1 MSILPSQLV
10 ADAAAT
16 EQCLAQI
23 FADLGRNAAAT
34 RLVDAMA
41 WSALDGGK
49 RIRAGMV
56 LGAAR
61 LASDGHGGGGDDTDQ
76 GALRVA
82 AAFECLHAYSLI
94 HDDLP
99 AMDDAEMRRGKPAC
113 HIRFDEATA
122 ILAGDSLQTLAFTL
136 LSDEKTHS
144 DALVRAKLVET
155 LAAASGVM
163 GMAGGQM
170 LDLEAETR
178 RFDLD
183 ETTRMQALKTGAL
196 IRASARAGGIHGGA
210 DETLLDGLDAW
221 SEAIGL
227 AFQIADDL
235 LDREASPSAMGK
247 PTGRDAEVGKASFV
261 TIMGVDAARDEANRL
276 IDEGNAVLKNAA
288 GSATPWL
295 DYMLEL
301 SSFIIRRQ
309 Y

>member
-1 MSILPSQLV
+1 MSAIPDQL
-10 ADAAAT
+10 ARDAAAT
-16 EQCLAQI
+16 EDCLTRI
-23 FADLGRNAAAT
+23 FDDMRDQAAAT

-49 RIRAGMV
+49 RVRAGLV

-61 LASDGHGGGGDDTDQ
+61 LAAGAETSA

-82 AAFECLHAYSLI
+82 AAFECLHAYSLV

-99 AMDDAEMRRGKPAC
+99 AMDDAELRRGKPAC
-113 HIRFDEATA
+113 HIKFDEATA
-122 ILAGDSLQTLAFTL
+122 ILAGDALQTLAFTL
-136 LSDEKTHS
+136 LADPVTHP
-144 DALVRAKLVET
+144 DGAVRAGLVAT
-155 LAAASGVM
+155 LADAAGVV

-178 RFDLD
+178 RFDLA

-196 IRASARAGGIHGGA
+196 IRASARAGGLHGGA
-210 DETLLDGLDAW
+210 GADLMDALDAW
-221 SEAIGL
+221 SEAVGL

-235 LDREASPSAMGK
+235 LDRSSSADAMGK
-247 PTGRDAEVGKASFV
+247 PTGRDDEVGKASFV
-261 TIMGVDAARDEANRL
+261 TIMGADAAEKEALRL
-276 IDEGNAVLKNAA
+276 IEEGNARLTLAA
-288 GSATPWL
+288 GSSTQWV

-309 Y
+309 N

>member
-1 MSILPSQLV
+1 MSAIPDQL
-10 ADAAAT
+10 ARDAAAT
-16 EQCLAQI
+16 EDCLTRI
-23 FADLGRNAAAT
+23 FDDMRDQAAAT

-49 RIRAGMV
+49 RVRAGLV

-61 LASDGHGGGGDDTDQ
+61 LAAGAETSA

-82 AAFECLHAYSLI
+82 AAFECLHAYSLV

-99 AMDDAEMRRGKPAC
+99 AMDDAELRRGKPAC
-113 HIRFDEATA
+113 HVKFDEATA
-122 ILAGDSLQTLAFTL
+122 ILAGDALQTLAFTL
-136 LSDEKTHS
+136 LADPVTHP
-144 DALVRAKLVET
+144 DGAVRAGLVAT
-155 LAAASGVM
+155 LADAAGVV

-178 RFDLD
+178 RFDLA

-196 IRASARAGGIHGGA
+196 IRASARAGGLHGGA
-210 DETLLDGLDAW
+210 GADLMDALDAW
-221 SEAIGL
+221 SEAVGL

-235 LDREASPSAMGK
+235 LDRSSSADAMGK
-247 PTGRDAEVGKASFV
+247 PTGRDDEVGKASFV
-261 TIMGVDAARDEANRL
+261 TIMGADAAEKEALRL
-276 IDEGNAVLKNAA
+276 IEEGNARLTLAA
-288 GSATPWL
+288 GSSTQWV

-309 Y
+309 N

>member
-1 MSILPSQLV
+1 MTALPPQLI

-16 EQCLAQI
+16 EECLAAI
-23 FADLGRNAAAT
+23 FDDLRGQAAAT
-34 RLVDAMA
+34 RLVEAMA

-49 RIRAGMV
+49 RVRAGLV

-61 LASDGHGGGGDDTDQ
+61 LALGRDAGN

-99 AMDDAEMRRGKPAC
+99 AMDDADLRRGKPAC
-113 HIRFDEATA
+113 HIQFDEATA
-122 ILAGDSLQTLAFTL
+122 ILAGDALQTLAFTL
-136 LSDEKTHS
+136 LSAEDTHP
-144 DALVRAKLVET
+144 DAGVRARLVET
-155 LAAASGVM
+155 LAGASGVM

-178 RFDLD
+178 LFDLD

-196 IRASARAGGIHGGA
+196 IRASARAGGVFGGA
-210 DETLLDGLDAW
+210 DETMLKALEAW

-235 LDREASPSAMGK
+235 LDRQSSAADMGK
-247 PTGRDAEVGKASFV
+247 PTGRDANVGKASVV
-261 TIMGVDAARDEANRL
+261 TIMGADAAENEARRL
-276 IDEGNAVLKNAA
+276 IDEGNAVLRKAA

>member
-1 MSILPSQLV
+1 MSAIPDQL
-10 ADAAAT
+10 ARDAAAT
-16 EQCLAQI
+16 EDCLTRI
-23 FADLGRNAAAT
+23 FDNMRDQAAAT

-49 RIRAGMV
+49 RVRAGLV

-61 LASDGHGGGGDDTDQ
+61 LAAGAETSP

-82 AAFECLHAYSLI
+82 AAFECLHAYSLV

-99 AMDDAEMRRGKPAC
+99 AMDDAELRRGKPAC
-113 HIRFDEATA
+113 HVRFDEATA
-122 ILAGDSLQTLAFTL
+122 ILAGDALQTLAFTL
-136 LSDEKTHS
+136 LADPMTHP
-144 DALVRAKLVET
+144 DGAVRAGLVAT
-155 LAAASGVM
+155 LADAAGVV

-178 RFDLD
+178 RFDLA

-196 IRASARAGGIHGGA
+196 IRASARAGGLHGGA
-210 DETLLDGLDAW
+210 GADLMDALDAW
-221 SEAIGL
+221 SEAVGL

-235 LDREASPSAMGK
+235 LDRSSSADAMGK
-247 PTGRDAEVGKASFV
+247 PTGRDDEVGKASFV
-261 TIMGVDAARDEANRL
+261 TIMGADAAEKEALRL
-276 IDEGNAVLKNAA
+276 IEEGNARLTLAA
-288 GSATPWL
+288 GSSTQWV

-309 Y
+309 N

>member
-1 MSILPSQLV
+1 MSAIPDQL
-10 ADAAAT
+10 ARDAGAT
-16 EQCLAQI
+16 EDCLSLI
-23 FADLGRNAAAT
+23 FGNMRDQAAAT

-49 RIRAGMV
+49 RVRAGLV

-61 LASDGHGGGGDDTDQ
+61 LASGAETSP

-82 AAFECLHAYSLI
+82 AAFECLHAYSLV

-99 AMDDAEMRRGKPAC
+99 AMDDAELRRGKPAC
-113 HIRFDEATA
+113 HVKFDEATA
-122 ILAGDSLQTLAFTL
+122 ILAGDALQTLAFTL
-136 LSDEKTHS
+136 LADPATHP
-144 DALVRAKLVET
+144 DGTVRAGLVAT
-155 LAAASGVM
+155 LADAAGVV

-178 RFDLD
+178 RFDLA

-196 IRASARAGGIHGGA
+196 IRASARAGGLHGGA
-210 DETLLDGLDAW
+210 GEDLMDALEAW

-235 LDREASPSAMGK
+235 LDRSSSADAMGK
-247 PTGRDAEVGKASFV
+247 PTGRDDEVGKASFV
-261 TIMGVDAARDEANRL
+261 TIMGADAAEKEASRL
-276 IDEGNAVLKNAA
+276 IDEGNARLTRAA
-288 GSATPWL
+288 GSSTQWV

-309 Y
+309 N

>member
-1 MSILPSQLV
+1 MSAIPDQLV
-10 ADAAAT
+10 RDAGAT
-16 EQCLAQI
+16 EDCLTRI
-23 FADLGRNAAAT
+23 FDEMRDQAAAT

-49 RIRAGMV
+49 RVRAGLV

-61 LASDGHGGGGDDTDQ
+61 LASGAETQ
-76 GALRVA
+76 PGALRVA
-82 AAFECLHAYSLI
+82 AAFECLHAYSLV

-99 AMDDAEMRRGKPAC
+99 AMDDAELRRGKPAC
-113 HIRFDEATA
+113 HVKFDEATA
-122 ILAGDSLQTLAFTL
+122 ILAGDALQTLAFTL
-136 LSDEKTHS
+136 LADPSTHP
-144 DALVRAKLVET
+144 DGTVRVGLVAT
-155 LAAASGVM
+155 LADAAGVV

-196 IRASARAGGIHGGA
+196 IRASARAGGLHGGA
-210 DETLLDGLDAW
+210 GADLLEALDAW
-221 SEAIGL
+221 SEAVGL

-235 LDREASPSAMGK
+235 LDRSSSADAMGK
-247 PTGRDAEVGKASFV
+247 PTGRDDEVGKASFV
-261 TIMGVDAARDEANRL
+261 TIMGADAAEIEAKRL
-276 IDEGNAVLKNAA
+276 IDEGNARLTLAA
-288 GSATPWL
+288 GSSTQWV

-309 Y
+309 N

>member
-1 MSILPSQLV
+1 MSAIPDQL
-10 ADAAAT
+10 ARDAAAT
-16 EQCLAQI
+16 EDCLTRI
-23 FADLGRNAAAT
+23 FDDMRDQAAAT

-49 RIRAGMV
+49 RVRAGLV

-61 LASDGHGGGGDDTDQ
+61 LAAGAETSP

-82 AAFECLHAYSLI
+82 AAFECLHAYSLV

-99 AMDDAEMRRGKPAC
+99 AMDDAELRRGKPAC
-113 HIRFDEATA
+113 HIKFDEATA
-122 ILAGDSLQTLAFTL
+122 ILAGDALQTLAFTL
-136 LSDEKTHS
+136 LADPVTHP
-144 DALVRAKLVET
+144 DGAVRAGLVAT
-155 LAAASGVM
+155 LADAAGVV

-178 RFDLD
+178 RFDLA

-196 IRASARAGGIHGGA
+196 IRASARAGGLHGGA
-210 DETLLDGLDAW
+210 GADLMDALDAW
-221 SEAIGL
+221 SEAVGL

-235 LDREASPSAMGK
+235 LDRSSSADAMGK
-247 PTGRDAEVGKASFV
+247 PTGRDDEVGKASFV
-261 TIMGVDAARDEANRL
+261 TIMGADAAEKEALRL
-276 IDEGNAVLKNAA
+276 IEEGNARLTLAA
-288 GSATPWL
+288 GSSTQWV

-309 Y
+309 N

>member
-1 MSILPSQLV
+1 MSAIPDQL
-10 ADAAAT
+10 ARDAAAT
-16 EQCLAQI
+16 EDCLTRI
-23 FADLGRNAAAT
+23 FDNMRDQAAAT

-49 RIRAGMV
+49 RVRAGLV

-61 LASDGHGGGGDDTDQ
+61 LAAGAETSA

-82 AAFECLHAYSLI
+82 AAFDCLHAYSLV

-99 AMDDAEMRRGKPAC
+99 AMDDAELRRGKPAC
-113 HIRFDEATA
+113 HIKFDEATA
-122 ILAGDSLQTLAFTL
+122 ILAGDALQTLAFTL
-136 LSDEKTHS
+136 LADPVTHP
-144 DALVRAKLVET
+144 DGAVRAGLVAT
-155 LAAASGVM
+155 LADAAGVV

-178 RFDLD
+178 RFDLA

-196 IRASARAGGIHGGA
+196 IRASARAGGLHGGA
-210 DETLLDGLDAW
+210 GADLMDALDAW
-221 SEAIGL
+221 SEAVGL

-235 LDREASPSAMGK
+235 LDRSSSADAMGK
-247 PTGRDAEVGKASFV
+247 PTGRDDEVGKASFV
-261 TIMGVDAARDEANRL
+261 TIMGADAAEKEALRL
-276 IDEGNAVLKNAA
+276 IEEGNARLTLAA
-288 GSATPWL
+288 GSSTQWV

-309 Y
+309 N

>member
-1 MSILPSQLV
+1 MSAIPDQL
-10 ADAAAT
+10 ARDAAAT
-16 EQCLAQI
+16 EDCLTRI
-23 FADLGRNAAAT
+23 FDDMRDQAAAT

-49 RIRAGMV
+49 RVRAGLV

-61 LASDGHGGGGDDTDQ
+61 LAAGAETSP

-82 AAFECLHAYSLI
+82 AAFECLHAYSLV

-99 AMDDAEMRRGKPAC
+99 AMDDAELRRGKPAC
-113 HIRFDEATA
+113 HVKFDEATA
-122 ILAGDSLQTLAFTL
+122 ILAGDALQTLAFTL
-136 LSDEKTHS
+136 LADPVTHP
-144 DALVRAKLVET
+144 DGAVRAGLVAT
-155 LAAASGVM
+155 LADAAGVV

-178 RFDLD
+178 RFDLA

-196 IRASARAGGIHGGA
+196 IRASARAGGLHGGA
-210 DETLLDGLDAW
+210 GADLMDALDAW
-221 SEAIGL
+221 SEAVGL

-235 LDREASPSAMGK
+235 LDRSSSADAMGK
-247 PTGRDAEVGKASFV
+247 PTGRDDEVGKASFV
-261 TIMGVDAARDEANRL
+261 TIMGADAAEKEALRL
-276 IDEGNAVLKNAA
+276 IEEGNARLTLAA
-288 GSATPWL
+288 GSSTQWV

-309 Y
+309 N

>member
-1 MSILPSQLV
+1 MSAIPDQL
-10 ADAAAT
+10 ARDAAAT
-16 EQCLAQI
+16 EDCLTRI
-23 FADLGRNAAAT
+23 FDDMRDQAAAT

-49 RIRAGMV
+49 RVRAGLV

-61 LASDGHGGGGDDTDQ
+61 LAAGAETSA

-82 AAFECLHAYSLI
+82 AAFECLHAYSLV

-99 AMDDAEMRRGKPAC
+99 AMDDAELRRGKPAC
-113 HIRFDEATA
+113 HVKFDEATA
-122 ILAGDSLQTLAFTL
+122 ILAGDALQTLAFTL
-136 LSDEKTHS
+136 LADPVTHP
-144 DALVRAKLVET
+144 DGAVRAGLVAT
-155 LAAASGVM
+155 LADAAGVV

-178 RFDLD
+178 RFDLA

-196 IRASARAGGIHGGA
+196 IRASARAGGLHGGA
-210 DETLLDGLDAW
+210 GADLLDALDAW
-221 SEAIGL
+221 SEAVGL

-235 LDREASPSAMGK
+235 LDRSSSADAMGK
-247 PTGRDAEVGKASFV
+247 PTGRDDEVGKASFV
-261 TIMGVDAARDEANRL
+261 TIMGADAAEKEALRL
-276 IDEGNAVLKNAA
+276 IEEGNARLTLAA
-288 GSATPWL
+288 GSSTQWV

-309 Y
+309 N

>member
-1 MSILPSQLV
+1 MSAIPDQL
-10 ADAAAT
+10 ARDAATT
-16 EQCLAQI
+16 EDCLTRI
-23 FADLGRNAAAT
+23 FDDMRDQAAAT

-49 RIRAGMV
+49 RVRAGLV

-61 LASDGHGGGGDDTDQ
+61 LAAGAETSP

-82 AAFECLHAYSLI
+82 AAFECLHAYSLV

-99 AMDDAEMRRGKPAC
+99 AMDDAELRRGKPAC
-113 HIRFDEATA
+113 HVKFDEATA
-122 ILAGDSLQTLAFTL
+122 ILAGDALQTLAFTL
-136 LSDEKTHS
+136 LADPMTHP
-144 DALVRAKLVET
+144 DGAVRAGLVAT
-155 LAAASGVM
+155 LADAAGVV

-178 RFDLD
+178 RFDLA

-196 IRASARAGGIHGGA
+196 IRASARAGGLHGGA
-210 DETLLDGLDAW
+210 GADLMDALDAW
-221 SEAIGL
+221 SEAVGL

-235 LDREASPSAMGK
+235 LDRSSSADAMGK
-247 PTGRDAEVGKASFV
+247 PTGRDDEVGKASFV
-261 TIMGVDAARDEANRL
+261 TIMGADAAEKEALRL
-276 IDEGNAVLKNAA
+276 IEEGNARLTLAA
-288 GSATPWL
+288 GSSTQWV

-309 Y
+309 N